1 MSFLVQIKFITA
13 DSNQIHNKL
22 RFLIKTKDSIFN
34 QKIYTTDEKRE
45 PSMAWL
51 GQIET
56 DSILIKE
63 KHKH

>member
-1 MSFLVQIKFITA
+1 MIFLVQIKFITA
-13 DSNQIHNKL
+13 DSNQIHNEL
-22 RFLIKTKDSIFN
+22 RFLIKIKDSIFN

-51 GQIET
+51 ET